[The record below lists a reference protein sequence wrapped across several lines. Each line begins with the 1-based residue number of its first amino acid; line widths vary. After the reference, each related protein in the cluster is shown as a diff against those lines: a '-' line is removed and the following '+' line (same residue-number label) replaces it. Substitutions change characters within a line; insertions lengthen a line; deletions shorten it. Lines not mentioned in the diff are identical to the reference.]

1 FSDSQPDSQL
11 ASRSVRGTIYQ
22 DLADFL
28 NDATGGSKYE
38 PGRISVSP
46 DTIKF
51 MVTSITGGAG
61 KFVSDAVTGTMG
73 VANGIA
79 PTLKDTPIVRRFARE
94 SGVEDSRAAF
104 WKAVKEVKS
113 ASERYNRALRDGDIF
128 YAQNAIDTK
137 QRIIALAEYA

>member
-1 FSDSQPDSQL
+1 RRSKSRLFPTRRSSDL
-11 ASRSVRGTIYQ
+11 
-22 DLADFL
+22 
-28 NDATGGSKYE
+28 GGSKYE

-94 SGVEDSRAAF
+94 SGVEDRDRKSTRLNSSH
-104 WKAVKEVKS
+104 VKIS
-113 ASERYNRALRDGDIF
+113 
-128 YAQNAIDTK
+128 
-137 QRIIALAEYA
+137 